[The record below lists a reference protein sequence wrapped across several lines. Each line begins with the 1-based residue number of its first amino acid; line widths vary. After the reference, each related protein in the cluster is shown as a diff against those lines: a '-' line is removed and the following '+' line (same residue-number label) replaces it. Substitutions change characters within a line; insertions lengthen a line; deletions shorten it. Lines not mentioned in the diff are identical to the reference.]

1 MKSTKEKFEKANQ
14 EYRKGVQNCTDTN
27 LNVTKE
33 VASAIVDLC
42 MMDGEGNAM
51 VPDQD
56 TIERVTNKETKD
68 GQKIKKSD
76 IQAIIEKIGKN
87 AIACSRAQTDAVA
100 AGEECAKAAIEWC
113 GTKNQMQMKKLLLPL
128 QSNLG
133 SLNDEIEEL
142 KSQIQISR
150 AANKPEEG
158 GSSEEAIA
166 ADVMPNKS
174 DDYFTQVIIDTTM
187 SDWLLDY
194 IEVEEPTSS
203 KKSKFKI
210 SEWIE
215 DTNKHDYYDRS
226 LIKVEDA
233 EVKERNIK
241 SEARYSVPA
250 NAKVSITDSTT
261 VEIGYQMSKIK
272 ISEIDTKTSV
282 STELKLSKEGGKTFN
297 LSQLVS
303 TISFALETTNRT
315 EEKADISHTIE
326 KKVEQSITFPV
337 IDKNQEYRPIYIENY
352 EDCKIQVGNF
362 VLEVPRILSRRG
374 AGYEA
379 I

>member
-1 MKSTKEKFEKANQ
+1 MRVIDLIQEEQEVMFMSEFKFTIHTGDQYQAGTDSNIFVILIGALGKSSEV
-14 EYRKGVQNCTDTN
+14 R
-27 LNVTKE
+27 LNGHI
-33 VASAIVDLC
+33 S
-42 MMDGEGNAM
+42 GNAFER
-51 VPDQD
+51 DQID
-56 TIERVTNKETKD
+56 ECTIDFHETYD
-68 GQKIKKSD
+68 ELGTIYGISVRSD
-76 IQAIIEKIGKN
+76 MKY
-87 AIACSRAQTDAVA
+87 
-100 AGEECAKAAIEWC
+100 AGA
-113 GTKNQMQMKKLLLPL
+113 G
-128 QSNLG
+128 
-133 SLNDEIEEL
+133 
-142 KSQIQISR
+142 
-150 AANKPEEG
+150 
-158 GSSEEAIA
+158 
-166 ADVMPNKS
+166 
-174 DDYFTQVIIDTTM
+174 
-187 SDWLLDY
+187 WLLDY

-261 VEIGYQMSKIK
+261 VQIGYQMSKIK

-282 STELKLSKEGGKTFN
+282 STELKFSKEGGKTFN